1 MFLMRIKNKNLL
13 LNRNSLPVLIYVFH
27 KSDANSAFGVFVD
40 SLQGFLPG
48 ELFCVLSFHA
58 LND

>member
-1 MFLMRIKNKNLL
+1 MFIMMVKNKKLL
-13 LNRNSLPVLIYVFH
+13 LNRNSLPVLIYIFH
-27 KSDANSAFGVFVD
+27 KSDANSAFGIFVA

-48 ELFCVLSFHA
+48 ELYCVLSFHA